1 MIGVATKGE
10 FIIYVMGTVGILQL
24 ERVFWIAPIHKLYE
38 YNAIHNNE
46 TNEQFKSHG
55 SFTSHSV

>member
-46 TNEQFKSHG
+46 TNE
-55 SFTSHSV
+55 